1 MSLNL
6 GCGKAI
12 VNESRTETSSRASRN
27 AVTAVVPTGHTSRGI
42 WGRKRRVEQ
51 NSGPEYETFRG
62 KVRAFVATPSAKG
75 STAN

>member
-1 MSLNL
+1 
-6 GCGKAI
+6 
-12 VNESRTETSSRASRN
+12 
-27 AVTAVVPTGHTSRGI
+27 
-42 WGRKRRVEQ
+42 VEQ